1 MVDVDGWRT
10 YVLKVEGVD
19 EIGHV
24 LSAPLVELGGD
35 DVLVSSG
42 SEVLLYK
49 PIALV

>member
-1 MVDVDGWRT
+1 VNLDRWGT
-10 YVLKVEGVD
+10 YVFKVKSVY